1 MSYLIQNRKPA
12 SVFHFFEDL
21 CAIPHPSYHE
31 EKVADYLCAFAAERG
46 LECYRDNLHNVLIKK
61 PATPDRAGDAP
72 ILFQGHTDMVCV
84 KTPDCDIDFM
94 KDGLTLY
101 IDGNLLRA
109 KGTTLGADDG
119 IAVATMLALL
129 DGELSSHPALECLF
143 TSAEEVG
150 LDGAEGF
157 DYSKISARKMI
168 NMDSEDLGIITAG
181 CAGGLRSTLTK
192 KCASVPF
199 AGECLTVSLQ
209 GLFGGHSG
217 VDICSGR
224 ANANKLMG
232 RLFAKWQK
240 AEGEAHL
247 ISLNGGSK
255 DNAIPRLSVAEV
267 MIFQED
273 AEKFAELVKEQEAI
287 LKNELHASDA
297 GVTLELTC
305 KGSGTAEVLDATSKV
320 TALHALNNIP
330 NGIQAYSK
338 DIEGLVETSLNMGI
352 MTMDGESLKMSFAI
366 RSSIESAKHYL
377 TDRVL
382 LFVEML
388 GGNCE
393 IKGDYPGWAYNPKS
407 ELRETFIRVYR
418 EMYEKEPVVEAIHA
432 GLECGLFTKKIDG
445 LDSISVGPNMHNV
458 HTSEETLEVAS
469 VQRTWEF
476 LCRVIAE
483 K

>member
-12 SVFHFFEDL
+12 SVFHFFEDI

-31 EKVADYLCAFAAERG
+31 EKVADYLCAFAARRG
-46 LECYRDNLHNVLIKK
+46 LEYYRDDLHNVLIKK
-61 PATPDRAGDAP
+61 PTTPDRVDAAP

-84 KTPDCDIDFM
+84 KTADSTIDFM
-94 KDGLTLY
+94 KDGLSLY
-101 IDGNLLRA
+101 VDGDFLRA

-143 TSAEEVG
+143 TAAEEVG

-157 DYSKISARKMI
+157 DYSKITARKMI

-192 KCASVPF
+192 KCEIVPF
-199 AGECLTVSLQ
+199 KGECLKVSMQ

-255 DNAIPRLSVAEV
+255 DNAIASICEAVIATA
-267 MIFQED
+267 D
-273 AEKFAELVKEQEAI
+273 APKTTALLQQTESEIAAELAGDDKGFFVTVTPAEAPDGMFSATDTAQLIAILATVDNGVKEMNYNIKSLPEWSRN
-287 LKNELHASDA
+287 L
-297 GVTLELTC
+297 GVITTEGNTVELTF
-305 KGSGTAEVLDATSKV
+305 SSRSAIESRLDASIDELDALARITGCV
-320 TALHALNNIP
+320 T
-330 NGIQAYSK
+330 
-338 DIEGLVETSLNMGI
+338 
-352 MTMDGESLKMSFAI
+352 
-366 RSSIESAKHYL
+366 KHYS
-377 TDRVL
+377 R
-382 LFVEML
+382 
-388 GGNCE
+388 
-393 IKGDYPGWAYNPKS
+393 YPGWDYAPVS
-407 ELRETFIRVYR
+407 PLRDLYARAYR
-418 EMYEKEPVVEAIHA
+418 EITGKDAVVDVIHA
-432 GLECGLFTKKIDG
+432 GLECGIIASKLPG
-445 LDSISVGPNMHNV
+445 LDVISVGPDMRDV
-458 HTSEETLEVAS
+458 HSPDERLNLSSVETFW
-469 VQRTWEF
+469 QT
-476 LCRVIAE
+476 IE
-483 K
+483 KLIELM

>member
-12 SVFHFFEDL
+12 SIFRFFEEI

-31 EKVADYLCAFAAERG
+31 EKIADYLCAFAAERG
-46 LECYRDNLHNVLIKK
+46 LEYYRDGLHNVLIKK
-61 PATPDRAGDAP
+61 PATPDRADAAP

-84 KTPDCDIDFM
+84 KTADSAIDFM
-94 KDGLTLY
+94 KDGLSLY
-101 IDGNLLRA
+101 LDGDFLRA

-129 DGELSSHPALECLF
+129 DGELSSHPTLECLF

-157 DYSKISARKMI
+157 DYSKITARKMI

-192 KCASVPF
+192 KCESIPF

-232 RLFAKWQK
+232 RLLAKWQK

-255 DNAIPRLSVAEV
+255 DNAIPSICEAVIATTDAQKTEVLINQASAE
-267 MIFQED
+267 I
-273 AEKFAELVKEQEAI
+273 AAELVKDDNGFFVTVTPTKAPETMFSATDSAQLIAI
-287 LKNELHASDA
+287 LATVDNGVKEMNYNIKNLPEWSRNLGVITTTGNEVEFVFASRSA
-297 GVTLELTC
+297 IE
-305 KGSGTAEVLDATSKV
+305 SRLDASIDELDALGRITGCV
-320 TALHALNNIP
+320 T
-330 NGIQAYSK
+330 
-338 DIEGLVETSLNMGI
+338 
-352 MTMDGESLKMSFAI
+352 
-366 RSSIESAKHYL
+366 KHYS
-377 TDRVL
+377 R
-382 LFVEML
+382 
-388 GGNCE
+388 
-393 IKGDYPGWAYNPKS
+393 YPGWDYAPIS
-407 ELRETFIRVYR
+407 PLRDLYVRAYR
-418 EMYEKEPVVEAIHA
+418 EVTGKDAVVDVIHA
-432 GLECGLFTKKIDG
+432 GLECGIISSKLPG
-445 LDSISVGPNMHNV
+445 LDVISVGPDMRDV
-458 HTSEETLEVAS
+458 HSPDERLSLTSVEVFW
-469 VQRTWEF
+469 QT
-476 LCRVIAE
+476 IE
-483 K
+483 KLVEMV

>member
-12 SVFHFFEDL
+12 SIFRFFEEI

-31 EKVADYLCAFAAERG
+31 EKIADYLCAFAAERG
-46 LECYRDNLHNVLIKK
+46 LEYYRDSLHNVLIKK
-61 PATPDRAGDAP
+61 PATPDRVDAAP

-84 KTPDCDIDFM
+84 KTADSAIDFM
-94 KDGLTLY
+94 KDGLSLY
-101 IDGNLLRA
+101 LDGDFLRA

-157 DYSKISARKMI
+157 DYSKITARKMI

-192 KCASVPF
+192 KCESIPF

-232 RLFAKWQK
+232 RLLAKWQK

-255 DNAIPRLSVAEV
+255 DNAIPSICEAVIATTDAQKTEVLINQASAE
-267 MIFQED
+267 I
-273 AEKFAELVKEQEAI
+273 AAELVKDDNGFFVTVTPTKAPETMFSATDSAQLIAI
-287 LKNELHASDA
+287 LATVDNGVKEMNYNIENLPEWSRNLGVITTTGNEVEFVFASRSA
-297 GVTLELTC
+297 IE
-305 KGSGTAEVLDATSKV
+305 SRLDASIDELDALGRITGCV
-320 TALHALNNIP
+320 T
-330 NGIQAYSK
+330 
-338 DIEGLVETSLNMGI
+338 
-352 MTMDGESLKMSFAI
+352 
-366 RSSIESAKHYL
+366 KHYS
-377 TDRVL
+377 R
-382 LFVEML
+382 
-388 GGNCE
+388 
-393 IKGDYPGWAYNPKS
+393 YPGWDYAPIS
-407 ELRETFIRVYR
+407 PLRDLYARAYR
-418 EMYEKEPVVEAIHA
+418 EITGKDAIVDVIHA
-432 GLECGLFTKKIDG
+432 GLECGIIKSRIPDM
-445 LDSISVGPNMHNV
+445 DIISIGPNMRNI
-458 HTSEETLEVAS
+458 HTPDEALQLESCERLFKVLCAVLSE
-469 VQRTWEF
+469 
-476 LCRVIAE
+476 